1 MNKARGFLHEFQEF
15 AVKGNMIDLAV
26 GVIIGAAFGKIIDS
40 LVSDIIMPMV
50 SFILGGEVDFTNRFL
65 VLRLP
70 DGYTGPETYDA
81 LSEAGAVVL
90 SWGNF
95 LTVLI
100 NFILLAFVVFCLVKA
115 VNSARKRL
123 HHHEREAAE
132 AGADPEPAPEPADVA
147 LLREIRD
154 LLDKKPAGEL
164 PPQT

>member
-1 MNKARGFLHEFQEF
+1 MSKARGFLQEFQEF

-40 LVSDIIMPMV
+40 LVSDVIMPTV
-50 SFILGGEVDFTNRFL
+50 NFILGGEVDFTNKFF

-70 DGYTGPETYDA
+70 EGYTGERTAGA

-90 SWGNF
+90 YWGNF
-95 LTVLI
+95 ITVLI

-115 VNSARKRL
+115 VNAARRNL
-123 HHHEREAAE
+123 ARREEEAEVAA
-132 AGADPEPAPEPADVA
+132 EPAPDPADVA

-154 LLDKKPAGEL
+154 LLSR
-164 PPQT
+164 QQQ

>member
-1 MNKARGFLHEFQEF
+1 MSKTRSFLHEFQEF

-26 GVIIGAAFGKIIDS
+26 GVIIGGAFGKIIDS
-40 LVSDIIMPMV
+40 LVSDMIMPAV

-81 LSEAGAVVL
+81 LTEAGAVVL

-115 VNSARKRL
+115 VNAARRRL
-123 HHHEREAAE
+123 THREEAAKAE
-132 AGADPEPAPEPADVA
+132 NETASEPAPEPADVA

-154 LLDKKPAGEL
+154 LLSKEAG
-164 PPQT
+164 QAKSG